1 MQKIAWLPNGH
12 WLSWQIELFI
22 QAVLE
27 SPVGEVSIDYARG
40 YCLIRHA
47 PFLLP
52 DQSFYYDETLNLKL
66 YSESKY
72 LLS

>member
-1 MQKIAWLPNGH
+1 MQKTAWLPNGH

-27 SPVGEVSIDYARG
+27 SPVGEVSVDYACR
-40 YCLIRHA
+40 YCFMRRA
-47 PFLLP
+47 PFLLLG
-52 DQSFYYDETLNLKL
+52 QSFYYDETLNLKL